1 MRRLYLQIYLTVVGC
16 LLLFALLLS
25 AAWVLL
31 PESGAQRRGME
42 GLALLAGD
50 LLPPAGRPLPELEL
64 ALERLAD
71 QLHSDLAVRA
81 PDGLTLAAVGRPIP
95 APSTTLRESGRYRV
109 RGSGPIAALRLPD
122 GRWLL
127 ARPVH
132 PPFGLRP
139 ATHVLGGLGILAVAI
154 ALGAFP
160 IVRRLTQRLERLR
173 ARVDELGSGDLAARV
188 DEEGRDEVAALARSF
203 NRAAAQIERLV
214 GAQKTLLA
222 SASHELRT
230 PLTRIRV
237 ATELLG
243 EARPELRDRVARDVA
258 ELDALIG
265 ELLLASRLDT
275 LEAVE
280 GREEIDLL
288 ALAAEEAARY
298 DADVAGDP
306 VLVRGDRKLLHH
318 LVRNL
323 LENARRHGS
332 APGAPV
338 EIRVSREADGGA
350 RIRVRDRG
358 HGVPVEER
366 ERIFEPFY
374 QPAGLRE
381 GEAGGVG
388 LGLALVRRIAR
399 LHGGDAVC
407 IARDGGGSSFE
418 VALPARESSSQATE
432 AGRDSRIRP
441 ELPYG

>member
-31 PESGAQRRGME
+31 PESEGQRRGME
-42 GLALLAGD
+42 GLAELAGD
-50 LLPPAGRPLPELEL
+50 LLPPADRPRPELEL
-64 ALERLAD
+64 ALERLGH

-81 PDGLTLAAVGRPIP
+81 PDGPTLAAVGRPIP
-95 APSTTLRESGRYRV
+95 VPSATLRESGRYRV

-139 ATHVLGGLGILAVAI
+139 ATHVLGGLCILAVAI

-160 IVRRLTQRLERLR
+160 VVRRLTKRLERLR
-173 ARVDELGSGDLAARV
+173 ARVDALGSGDLAARV

-203 NRAAAQIERLV
+203 NRAAARIERLV
-214 GAQKTLLA
+214 AAQKTLLA

-243 EARPELRDRVARDVA
+243 EARPELRERVARDVA

-275 LEAVE
+275 LEALE

-288 ALAAEEAARY
+288 ALAAEEAAGY

-306 VLVRGDRKLLHH
+306 VRVRGDRRLLQH
-318 LVRNL
+318 LVSNL

-332 APGAPV
+332 GRGAPV
-338 EIRVSREADGGA
+338 EVRVLREADDRA
-350 RIRVRDRG
+350 RIQVGDRG
-358 HGVPVEER
+358 RGVPVEER

-374 QPAGLRE
+374 QPAGQRE
-381 GEAGGVG
+381 GEASGVG

-407 IARDGGGSSFE
+407 VAREGGGSSFE
-418 VALPARESSSQATE
+418 VTLPA
-432 AGRDSRIRP
+432 
-441 ELPYG
+441 

>member
-31 PESGAQRRGME
+31 PESEGQRRGME
-42 GLALLAGD
+42 GLAELAGD
-50 LLPPAGRPLPELEL
+50 LLPPADRPRPELEL
-64 ALERLAD
+64 ALERLGH

-81 PDGLTLAAVGRPIP
+81 PDGPTLAAVGRPIP
-95 APSTTLRESGRYRV
+95 VPSATLRESGRYRV

-139 ATHVLGGLGILAVAI
+139 ATHVLGGLCILAVAI

-160 IVRRLTQRLERLR
+160 VVRRLTKRLERLPGRR
-173 ARVDELGSGDLAARV
+173 ARLGRPRGASRRGGSRR
-188 DEEGRDEVAALARSF
+188 GRGPRAQLQSRRRTDRATGGGPEDAPRERLP
-203 NRAAAQIERLV
+203 RAAYAADAHPCRD
-214 GAQKTLLA
+214 GAPRRGA
-222 SASHELRT
+222 
-230 PLTRIRV
+230 P
-237 ATELLG
+237 
-243 EARPELRDRVARDVA
+243 
-258 ELDALIG
+258 
-265 ELLLASRLDT
+265 LASRLDT
-275 LEAVE
+275 LEALE

-288 ALAAEEAARY
+288 ALAAEEAAGY

-306 VLVRGDRKLLHH
+306 VRVRGDRRLLQH
-318 LVRNL
+318 LVSNL

-332 APGAPV
+332 GRGAPV
-338 EIRVSREADGGA
+338 EVRVSREADDRA
-350 RIRVRDRG
+350 RIQVGDRG
-358 HGVPVEER
+358 RGVPVEER

-374 QPAGLRE
+374 QPAGQRE
-381 GEAGGVG
+381 GEASGVG

-407 IARDGGGSSFE
+407 VAREGGGSSFE
-418 VALPARESSSQATE
+418 VTLPA
-432 AGRDSRIRP
+432 
-441 ELPYG
+441 